1 MLFDR
6 LKGVLPETAGEGT
19 HFLVP
24 WLQKAV
30 IFDIRTRP
38 RSISSVTGTK
48 GAARRRPPR
57 CAHRARRSSHE
68 TAAPAARGC
77 ADAGC
82 AAHAGC
88 PACLLQCPRDL
99 VLATRC
105 ADAATTLAD
114 LQQVNLTLRVL
125 SRPEVAQLPRIYSVR
140 RRARDTR
147 LARLALTRPPPR
159 AATG

>member
-48 GAARRRPPR
+48 GATRRRAPR
-57 CAHRARRSSHE
+57 GTRHAHRSARAA
-68 TAAPAARGC
+68 AAPNTRGC
-77 ADAGC
+77 ASVGS

-88 PACLLQCPRDL
+88 PACFMHLPMRLGART
-99 VLATRC
+99 A
-105 ADAATTLAD
+105 
-114 LQQVNLTLRVL
+114 LR
-125 SRPEVAQLPRIYSVR
+125 
-140 RRARDTR
+140 
-147 LARLALTRPPPR
+147 
-159 AATG
+159 